1 MSRWWRSFEGGE
13 AVGGQVVGVPAGHA
27 LGAEP
32 MLDQDGRVAADE
44 DQPEVDLADSI
55 VGGSC

>member
-1 MSRWWRSFEGGE
+1 
-13 AVGGQVVGVPAGHA
+13 
-27 LGAEP
+27 